1 MEHNHIHRIH
11 NLQEVEGFDDP
22 ETREYVHHHHPFADF
37 PPMMSHV
44 HPHFVVY
51 NTSEKLI
58 HLNPVEILHLATVHG
73 PIITDILRLRGIWS
87 DVELPA
93 TGEFRVDDKDA
104 DQPGFRVRIDR
115 PSKPAVAEKKRKR
128 SRAPSP
134 PPSPREQIRRRQEQ
148 LRRREQLLAEREEDS
163 DDEPED
169 SDLGQPD
176 SDESW

>member
-1 MEHNHIHRIH
+1 MENNHIHRISDAED
-11 NLQEVEGFDDP
+11 LELDDDP
-22 ETREYVHHHHPFADF
+22 ETREYVHYHHPFDDF
-37 PPMMSHV
+37 PLMVSHV

-58 HLNPVEILHLATVHG
+58 QLNPAEILHLVTVHG

-87 DVELPA
+87 DVQLPA
-93 TGEFRVDDKDA
+93 TGEFRVDEKDA

-115 PSKPAVAEKKRKR
+115 PSKPTAVAKTRKR

-148 LRRREQLLAEREEDS
+148 LARHEQLFMERDEDS

-169 SDLGQPD
+169 SEHGQPD